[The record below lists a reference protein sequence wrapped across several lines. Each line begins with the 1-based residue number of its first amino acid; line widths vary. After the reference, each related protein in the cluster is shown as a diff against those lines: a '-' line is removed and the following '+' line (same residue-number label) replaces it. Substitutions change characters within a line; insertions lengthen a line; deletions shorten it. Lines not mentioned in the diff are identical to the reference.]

1 MASIALGIMGVA
13 SAVGAIGGAAIQANA
28 AGKASSAEQNAAGVI
43 KQQALDAAKTASD
56 TVNQATANANSTLGA
71 GTDAA
76 NQVIGDTLQK
86 QLATLKPYVDAGT
99 LSLSELQNILSPT
112 GALNGPGSQFGFTAK
127 DYQNSPEFD
136 FIKQQANQ
144 QLQRSAAAQGAG
156 IGGGFARASDQLN
169 TGLASTYLN
178 DAFNRALSTYN
189 TNRQNLL
196 TQIQGLTNVTGLG
209 YNATGAT
216 NQDIG
221 NAGLTQASNLN
232 TNSQRQ
238 AGNTIAAGVYSG
250 DTGLK
255 AAQIA
260 AQAESG
266 AANAQAA
273 GDIAS
278 GNAWSGALS
287 GIGNTALATYGLS
300 QAGNLTPAQLPTSQ
314 TIATAPS
321 SAAPTGGLSTPSS
334 LPGTSYMAQPLYI

>member
-1 MASIALGIMGVA
+1 MGIAG
-13 SAVGAIGGAAIQANA
+13 AVGALGGAAIQANA
-28 AGKASSAEQNAAGVI
+28 AGNASSAEQNAAAAI

-56 TVNQATANANSTLGA
+56 TVNQATTSANSTLGA

-76 NQVIGDTLQK
+76 NQVIGQTLQQ

-99 LSLSELQNILSPT
+99 LSLSELQTILGP
-112 GALNGPGSQFGFTAK
+112 NGSLTAPQNQFSFTAQ
-127 DYQNSPEFD
+127 DYQNSPEFN
-136 FIKQQANQ
+136 FIQQQANL

-156 IGGGFARASDQLN
+156 IGGGFTRASDQLN

-189 TNRQNLL
+189 TNRQNVL

-232 TNSQRQ
+232 TTAQRQ
-238 AGNTIAAGVYSG
+238 AGNTVAAGVYSG
-250 DTGLK
+250 NTGLT

-278 GNAWSGALS
+278 GNAWGGALS

-300 QAGNLTPAQLPTSQ
+300 QAGTLGGVLPSTSTPSGSPGSYDPSTNLSTS
-314 TIATAPS
+314 APVG
-321 SAAPTGGLSTPSS
+321 AAPTVSGLGTPSYIS
-334 LPGTSYMAQPLYI
+334 QPLYI